1 MSRATF
7 HHSSKMG
14 AIKNTLTLW
23 IESATL
29 PIMRDENL
37 KLVETLREKIRAKE
51 EEARQLKIVVN
62 GFYSDAGEPIPYPNA
77 NTESVANHTSLRSD
91 LFYGSTIA
99 EAAQMYLEMR
109 KASGLGSASVNDI
122 YAALKTGG
130 YRFDTKNEE
139 YAKNGLRISLRKNG
153 AVFHQLPGSGDYGL
167 CSWYGIKGGQKE
179 DAPSSRKKGAKRRKP
194 SDKGRNGEHP
204 LPAKESVPSNSAASA
219 EVQPQPR
226 GRGRP
231 KKILLEKIR

>member
-91 LFYGSTIA
+91 LFYGSTIS
-99 EAAQMYLEMR
+99 EDAQMYLEMR
-109 KASGLGSASVNDI
+109 KASGLVSASVNDI
-122 YAALKTGG
+122 YAVLKTGR
-130 YRFDTKNEE
+130 YRFD
-139 YAKNGLRISLRKNG
+139 
-153 AVFHQLPGSGDYGL
+153 
-167 CSWYGIKGGQKE
+167 
-179 DAPSSRKKGAKRRKP
+179 
-194 SDKGRNGEHP
+194 
-204 LPAKESVPSNSAASA
+204 
-219 EVQPQPR
+219 
-226 GRGRP
+226 
-231 KKILLEKIR
+231 